1 MEESPPRAVE
11 TPGAAPPAARVEII
25 AGLVVLVLLAAV
37 CLGLAFRGGAYGPAE
52 WLPFLIGV
60 TALAVMLAAAGPT
73 LRCTRL
79 QWVAFALFAAQALWT
94 AASLL
99 WASSRANAWEETNR
113 TLLYAVGVVVVVAAV
128 RWSGPRGLKV
138 LAALL
143 TAVVG
148 IMALIVAV
156 RLGTS
161 DDPAGFFSGGRLTY
175 PVTYYNGQ
183 ACLLMLGFWLALG
196 SANGFGGARSPHDAP
211 ERAEAR
217 GGLARIVQPL
227 LLIFAVLFLELAL
240 LPQSR
245 GALWTTFLVAP
256 FFVIFSSNR
265 FRALVDLV
273 IVAVPVVLFWS
284 RMNAVYAAV
293 RDGTSVD
300 AAVSSMLR
308 AVGLSVL
315 IVIAAWLVTWVVER
329 MLAPLSRR
337 VIRWVAVVLVVL
349 ALAGLAAGLVYT
361 DHRTGGLGDH
371 LSDRWK
377 AFTSDQN
384 TGSVSESRFTS
395 LGLSGRPTHW
405 KVAAKAFEEHPL
417 LGVGAQNF
425 EVYWCRHRSV
435 PVDVRQPH
443 SLSMRLLAELG
454 LPGLIL
460 WVTFVLLALVRAAV
474 LRFRTRARADQ
485 AVLAAMI
492 TAALSWF
499 IHSSADWLWQLA
511 AVSLP
516 AMMLFG
522 GLVAAGGSAAPQ
534 PAASRP
540 AWRRWTTRPIL
551 AVLALAVLVSAA
563 LPYLSLRYCDT
574 AAGARDV
581 ETMLART
588 NTAASLDP
596 TSVQPFAVR
605 ANAYKTAAD
614 QAPEGSPARTEHY
627 RLAAEAW
634 VDATEREP
642 DGWLYHFKAG
652 EMFLAARDAAIASG
666 AATAEE
672 LGRAARSSLDE
683 ARRLN
688 PLSRQ
693 IDALEKDF

>member
-1 MEESPPRAVE
+1 MRTSAS
-11 TPGAAPPAARVEII
+11 PAARVETV
-25 AGLVVLVLLAAV
+25 AGVVVSALLAAV
-37 CLGLAFRGGAYGPAE
+37 CLGLTFRGGAYSPAD

-60 TALAVMLAAAGPT
+60 VALAVMLAASGPA

-79 QWVAFALFAAQALWT
+79 QWAALALFAAQALWT
-94 AASLL
+94 ALSIF
-99 WASSRANAWEETNR
+99 WATSRANAWEETNR
-113 TLLYAVGVVVVVAAV
+113 TLLYAVGIALVVAAV
-128 RWSGPRGLKV
+128 RWSGPRGFKV
-138 LAALL
+138 LGAL
-143 TAVVG
+143 TAAAVSVV
-148 IMALIVAV
+148 ALIIAV

-161 DDPAGFFSGGRLTY
+161 DDPARFFPGGRLTY
-175 PVTYYNGQ
+175 PVTYHNGQ
-183 ACLLMLGFWLALG
+183 ACLLMLGFWLVLG
-196 SANGFGGARSPHDAP
+196 LANGFGAVRPLDGAPGRSGARAVLVRS
-211 ERAEAR
+211 
-217 GGLARIVQPL
+217 VQPL
-227 LLIFAVLFLELAL
+227 LLALGVLFLELAL

-245 GALWTTFLVAP
+245 GALWATFLVVP
-256 FFVIFSSNR
+256 FFVILSTNR
-265 FRALVDLV
+265 FRALVDLA
-273 IVAVPVVLFWS
+273 IVALPVVIFWD

-300 AAVSSMLR
+300 AAVSSMLS
-308 AVGLSVL
+308 AVGVSVL

-329 MLAPLSRR
+329 MLAPLSHR
-337 VIRWVAVVLVVL
+337 VIRWAAVVLVVL
-349 ALAGLAAGLVYT
+349 ALAGLATGLVYA
-361 DHRTGGLGDH
+361 DNRTGGLGDY
-371 LSDRWK
+371 LGDRWEE
-377 AFTSDQN
+377 FTADRAE
-384 TGSVSESRFTS
+384 VSETGSRFTAV
-395 LGLSGRPTHW
+395 GLNGRLTQW
-405 KVAAKAFEEHPL
+405 KVAAQAFEEHPL

-425 EVYWCRHRSV
+425 EVYWYQHRSTLLEI
-435 PVDVRQPH
+435 RQPH
-443 SLSMRLLAELG
+443 SQPMQLLAELG
-454 LPGLIL
+454 LPGLVL
-460 WVTFVLLALVRAAV
+460 WVAFVVLALARAVV
-474 LRFRTRARADQ
+474 LRFRRARARADQ

-492 TAALSWF
+492 TATLSWF

-516 AMMLFG
+516 AMMLLG
-522 GLVAAGGSAAPQ
+522 GLVAAGGSGGTSGSAAPQ

-540 AWRRWTTRPIL
+540 AWRRWTTRPVL

-563 LPYLSLRYCDT
+563 LPFLSLRYSDM
-574 AAGARDV
+574 AAGARDA

-588 NTAASLDP
+588 NTAAALDP

-642 DGWLYHFKAG
+642 GGWLYHFKAG

-693 IDALEKDF
+693 IDALEKGF